1 MYFGEKEMLS
11 KKPYLINL
19 CSAER
24 GSQLIVIPR
33 TELMKSF
40 TEIELDKIRT

>member
-11 KKPYLINL
+11 KKPYLLNL

-24 GSQLIVIPR
+24 GA
-33 TELMKSF
+33 
-40 TEIELDKIRT
+40 